1 MECTD
6 ENGKQAEYKL
16 KLKKENEKKEKKE
29 KKENVQ
35 DDVQT
40 LASWQLLGSK
50 SDQLW
55 LLVSSIPVLR
65 VTKEQ

>member
-6 ENGKQAEYKL
+6 ETGKQAEYKA
-16 KLKKENEKKEKKE
+16 KMKKENEKKEKKE
-29 KKENVQ
+29 LKQNAQ

-55 LLVSSIPVLR
+55 LLVSDVYVLYG
-65 VTKEQ
+65 V